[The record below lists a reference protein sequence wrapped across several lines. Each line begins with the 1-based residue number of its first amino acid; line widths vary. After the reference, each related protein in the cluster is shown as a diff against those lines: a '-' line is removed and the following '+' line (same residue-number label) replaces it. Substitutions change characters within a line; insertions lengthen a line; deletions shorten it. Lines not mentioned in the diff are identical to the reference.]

1 MSLKQFDFLSPKLTL
16 HFYGQSSHSSYING
30 ILTIITYLL
39 YIILFIYFSS
49 DIIFHIGVSSYFYNK
64 VIEDAGIYFL
74 NTSALF
80 HYFKLLYIIAD
91 PRIIQILGVTLI
103 PLEQYSI
110 DGKRENYDHYI
121 YSFCNKDMKKYFNKN
136 ILSIIDDADFLNN
149 SFCIESFYNSTT
161 GIITKYND
169 LNFSYPSIKHG
180 MSNPNFTY
188 YGIIAQ
194 KCVNSSL
201 NNYSCDTP
209 ENIEKKLFGMAF
221 DFRFFS
227 FNVDIQ
233 NYKNP
238 LKLSLI
244 SITQGYSQL
253 NFAGNNLNFD
263 PLKVKTDNGLLFN
276 SMNEKSAH
284 RFEKNE
290 KEIWESS
297 VGILGAYYF
306 WMQNNGMI
314 YERSYKKIPNILA
327 DFGGTTQAIYIIAS
341 GLNWIFYKFNL
352 LKDIN
357 TLLLNSIQ
365 LKNNNNSNDLHFS
378 NNLIFDLGNNSKSL
392 INLNLNNNNKN
403 RNNRRIRCNEHSD
416 NQDKNSNKNNMN
428 LFKIPQIEIKQQYI
442 FYKDISVCFFI
453 KWMICCKQSKFKK
466 SKNISYIFDTY
477 KKFISEE
484 NIIVHSL
491 AIKNFEQIQNKIKFI
506 N

>member
-80 HYFKLLYIIAD
+80 HYLKLLYIIAD

-392 INLNLNNNNKN
+392 INLNLNNN
-403 RNNRRIRCNEHSD
+403 EHSD